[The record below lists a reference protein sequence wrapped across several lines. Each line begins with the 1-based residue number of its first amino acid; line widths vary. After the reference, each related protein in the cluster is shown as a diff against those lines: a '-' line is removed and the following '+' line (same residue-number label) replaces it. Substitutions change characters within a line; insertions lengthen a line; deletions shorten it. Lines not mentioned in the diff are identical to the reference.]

1 MFEKKELISN
11 IDGSKYTK
19 YFYTFNKSDPIVGIL
34 FGHFAPF
41 TGPNGHGRMIT
52 TLKNLGAEAFLIA
65 TPQNNKPFDDER
77 EMFNSEQRADI
88 INQYLEEQGLEGVAI
103 SYKMKRGGAK
113 SQMGPLVSKAA
124 ELFGLNIRP
133 VFCFGPDREDL
144 ASEVCNKFDEIKD
157 PTHCEYII
165 DYERGTS
172 GTKVREL
179 IKKGDIEGIMK
190 ETGYKKETAEM
201 LIDLRNENLESNKF
215 TESTL
220 NKLSD
225 NKMKSDGNFKGF
237 WYSSKEKT
245 LIDIKPYEEHLEF
258 LLKRPERLGIK
269 ENELEEIANK
279 WGTTLKRELHEFY
292 DSGDR
297 ESDFLI
303 YALRKGNLRI
313 RFYDTFDN
321 DDNYISIDYYDKRN
335 LKKVSDCII
344 KYESDIKDSKLPIF
358 LFDYKTDKGEDF
370 KSVKDVLNFTLL
382 NESIE
387 KNKEKLE
394 EGGNLTVNGK
404 SATKLHVANMDNEEF
419 GDFKEDFISFLL
431 SVSDIYMEKT
441 GYPIWNREDLLFE
454 GKVFSGSTR
463 AFFQKDRDIFANK
476 KPKVG
481 DFDVQVPE
489 DIFDTFHDFVLNDL
503 PNMEIGDFVIHG
515 CSQSPGQDHCL
526 VRANK
531 FYPEVGAD
539 YIQID
544 WEYVPFKNNIPTDFA
559 TFAHYSSWEDIE
571 NDVKGVFMKYLMRAL
586 VSTIDE
592 RENVTIVSAKTGKP
606 LASANKSTLKHFM
619 GFSVDKG
626 IRTKFIPYLDENG
639 NPLIVDGQEYWVEQ
653 PAKESK
659 YTQDVGAMYQ
669 LIFNEP
675 ATEKDKNDLHS
686 FVRTLNN
693 LMKKFDT
700 ERVTKIFFMFS
711 KLLWGPGAQGISAF
725 DPKEDEEVKTS
736 AYNQFLKAFP
746 ELKQYSSEIEEM
758 KEKYYNSYKVAQKL

>member
-220 NKLSD
+220 NKSSD
-225 NKMKSDGNFKGF
+225 NKMKSDGDFKGF
-237 WYSSKEKT
+237 WYSSKEKNI
-245 LIDIKPYEEHLEF
+245 IDIKPYEEHLEF

-292 DSGDR
+292 DSGER

-725 DPKEDEEVKTS
+725 DPEEDKQVKTA

-746 ELKQYSSEIEEM
+746 ELKQYESEIEEM
-758 KEKYYNSYKVAQKL
+758 KNEYYSSYKVSQKL

>member
-1 MFEKKELISN
+1 MNFEKVFE
-11 IDGSKYTK
+11 SK
-19 YFYTFNKSDPIVGIL
+19 
-34 FGHFAPF
+34 
-41 TGPNGHGRMIT
+41 
-52 TLKNLGAEAFLIA
+52 
-65 TPQNNKPFDDER
+65 
-77 EMFNSEQRADI
+77 
-88 INQYLEEQGLEGVAI
+88 
-103 SYKMKRGGAK
+103 
-113 SQMGPLVSKAA
+113 
-124 ELFGLNIRP
+124 
-133 VFCFGPDREDL
+133 
-144 ASEVCNKFDEIKD
+144 
-157 PTHCEYII
+157 
-165 DYERGTS
+165 
-172 GTKVREL
+172 
-179 IKKGDIEGIMK
+179 
-190 ETGYKKETAEM
+190 
-201 LIDLRNENLESNKF
+201 
-215 TESTL
+215 
-220 NKLSD
+220 
-225 NKMKSDGNFKGF
+225 FK
-237 WYSSKEKT
+237 
-245 LIDIKPYEEHLEF
+245 
-258 LLKRPERLGIK
+258 
-269 ENELEEIANK
+269 
-279 WGTTLKRELHEFY
+279 
-292 DSGDR
+292 
-297 ESDFLI
+297 
-303 YALRKGNLRI
+303 
-313 RFYDTFDN
+313 
-321 DDNYISIDYYDKRN
+321 
-335 LKKVSDCII
+335 
-344 KYESDIKDSKLPIF
+344 
-358 LFDYKTDKGEDF
+358 
-370 KSVKDVLNFTLL
+370 
-382 NESIE
+382 
-387 KNKEKLE
+387 

-404 SATKLHVANMDNEEF
+404 SATKLQVANMDNEEF
-419 GDFKEDFISFLL
+419 GDFKEDFIAFLL

-463 AFFQKDRDIFANK
+463 AFFQKDRDTFANK

-515 CSQSPGQDHCL
+515 SSQSPGQDHCL
-526 VRANK
+526 VKANK

-544 WEYVPFKNNIPTDFA
+544 WEYVPFKNNVPTDFA

-675 ATEKDKNDLHS
+675 ATEKDKKDLHS

-700 ERVTKIFFMFS
+700 ERITKVFFMFS

-746 ELKQYSSEIEEM
+746 ELKQYESEIEEM
-758 KEKYYNSYKVAQKL
+758 KTTYYQNYKVTERK

>member
-65 TPQNNKPFDDER
+65 TPQNNKSFDDER

-220 NKLSD
+220 NKSSD
-225 NKMKSDGNFKGF
+225 NKMKSDGDFKGF
-237 WYSSKEKT
+237 WYSSKEKNI
-245 LIDIKPYEEHLEF
+245 IDIKPYEEHLEF

-292 DSGDR
+292 DSGER

-303 YALRKGNLRI
+303 CALRKGNLRI

-370 KSVKDVLNFTLL
+370 KSAKDVLNFTLL

-387 KNKEKLE
+387 ENKEKLE

-404 SATKLHVANMDNEEF
+404 SATKLQVANMDNEEF

-544 WEYVPFKNNIPTDFA
+544 WEYVPFKNNVPTDFA

-746 ELKQYSSEIEEM
+746 ELKQYESEIEEM
-758 KEKYYNSYKVAQKL
+758 KATYYQNYKVTERK

>member
-65 TPQNNKPFDDER
+65 TPQNNKSFDDER

-220 NKLSD
+220 NKSSD

-245 LIDIKPYEEHLEF
+245 VIDIKPYEEHLEF

-269 ENELEEIANK
+269 ESELEEIANK
-279 WGTTLKRELHEFY
+279 WGTTLKKELHEFY

-370 KSVKDVLNFTLL
+370 KSAKDVLNFTLL

-387 KNKEKLE
+387 ENKEKLE

-404 SATKLHVANMDNEEF
+404 SATKLQVANMDNEEF

-746 ELKQYSSEIEEM
+746 ELKQYESEIEEM
-758 KEKYYNSYKVAQKL
+758 KATYYRNYKVTERK